1 MPPKEGQASNYQLS
15 KGATVK
21 NHAKKHLTKALAV
34 AALVPL
40 ALTACGGGGGG
51 NSGGD
56 ASTLTLMDYY
66 NNEPDNLAIKKEIES
81 CASEIGV
88 KIEREAV
95 PGKDLIQKVL
105 QKSSS
110 KTLPDILML
119 DNPDLQEIA
128 STGGLVPLEEFNV
141 NTDGFAQGML
151 DAGTYEG
158 KVYGLA
164 PTANTLGIF
173 YNKKLLTDAGLTPPT
188 TWDELKS
195 TAKALTSGDQY
206 GVAFSAIATYEGTWQ
221 FLPFM
226 WTNGGDETNLDSPE
240 NKEALQLWK
249 DLVDS
254 GSASK
259 SVINW
264 SQGDVKDQ
272 FAAGKAAMMVNG
284 PWQINA
290 LNENKDLEWDTV
302 LIPVKEAGQKPVAP
316 LGGEVWTIPET
327 GNKEKQAKAAE
338 FISCFTR
345 DSTQLSLATQRNTI
359 PTKPELADE
368 FIAEKPDMKAFTE
381 QVADARS
388 RTGKLGDGWPKAAT
402 TIYTAIQ
409 LALTG
414 QASVDDAFKQAAK
427 G

>member
-1 MPPKEGQASNYQLS
+1 M
-15 KGATVK
+15 K
-21 NHAKKHLTKALAV
+21 NHTKKSLTKVLAM
-34 AALVPL
+34 AALVPFV
-40 ALTACGGGGGG
+40 LTACGGGGGSS
-51 NSGGD
+51 SGGD

-66 NNEPDNLAIKKEIES
+66 NNEPDNVAIKKEIDS
-81 CASEIGV
+81 CASEMGIT
-88 KIEREAV
+88 IEREAV

-110 KTLPDILML
+110 KTMPDILML

-128 STGGLVPLEEFNV
+128 ATGGLVLLEEFDV
-141 NTDGFAQGML
+141 DTTGFAQGML
-151 DAGTYEG
+151 EAGTYEE

-173 YNKKLLTDAGLTPPT
+173 YNKKIFADAGLQPPA

-195 TAKALTSGDQY
+195 TAKALTTGSQY
-206 GVAFSAIATYEGTWQ
+206 GVAFSAIATYEGSWQ

-226 WTNGGDETNLDSPE
+226 WTNGGDETNLDTPE

-254 GSASK
+254 GAASK

-264 SQGDVKDQ
+264 GQGDVKDQ
-272 FAAGKAAMMVNG
+272 FMAGKAAMMVNG
-284 PWQINA
+284 PWQIPG
-290 LNENKDLEWDTV
+290 LSEDPSLEWGSV
-302 LIPVKEAGQKPVAP
+302 QVPVNKSGQTPVAP
-316 LGGEVWTIPET
+316 LGGEVWTIPQT

-338 FISCFTR
+338 FITCFTR
-345 DSTQLSLATQRNTI
+345 DSTQLALATQRHTV
-359 PTKPELADE
+359 PTKPELAQE
-368 FIAEKPDMKAFTE
+368 FVAEMPTMESFTE
-381 QVADARS
+381 QVATARS
-388 RTGKLGDGWPKAAT
+388 RTGQLGEGWPKAAT

-414 QASVDDAFKQAAK
+414 KASVDDAFKQAAN